1 MQGKIKW
8 FSKKKGYGF
17 ITQEDGT
24 DVFVHIS
31 SLIGSR
37 IPREEEPVSFDI
49 GVGKTDHP
57 AAINVKLLSA
67 AGKEDRGQAA
77 PRSQQKA
84 HHHDRRHSPEKK
96 HGILRTILR
105 FIFGR

>member
-17 ITQEDGT
+17 ITKEDGT

-37 IPREEEPVSFDI
+37 IPREEEPVSFDM
-49 GVGKTDHP
+49 GTGKTDHP

-67 AGKEDRGQAA
+67 
-77 PRSQQKA
+77 RSSQKPEHSHGA
-84 HHHDRRHSPEKK
+84 HHK
-96 HGILRTILR
+96 HGSNNKKSGLLKTILN
-105 FIFGR
+105 FILGK

>member
-37 IPREEEPVSFDI
+37 IPREDEPVSFDM
-49 GVGKTDHP
+49 GTGKTDHP
-57 AAINVKLLSA
+57 AAINVKLLSS
-67 AGKEDRGQAA
+67 
-77 PRSQQKA
+77 RSSEKTGHTHSKHHGSKQSNHQKA
-84 HHHDRRHSPEKK
+84 
-96 HGILRTILR
+96 GILRTIFR
-105 FIFGR
+105 FILGK

>member
-17 ITQEDGT
+17 ITKEDGT

-37 IPREEEPVSFDI
+37 IPREDEPVSFEM
-49 GVGKTDHP
+49 GTGKTDHP
-57 AAINVKLLSA
+57 AAINVKLLLSRSA
-67 AGKEDRGQAA
+67 AA
-77 PRSQQKA
+77 PKSGHAHAKHNGAKHARHEKRS
-84 HHHDRRHSPEKK
+84 
-96 HGILRTILR
+96 ILKTIIR
-105 FIFGR
+105 FIFGK

>member
-17 ITQEDGT
+17 ITKEDGT

-37 IPREEEPVSFDI
+37 IPREDEPVSFEM
-49 GVGKTDHP
+49 GTGKTDHP
-57 AAINVKLLSA
+57 AAINVNLLSSRPSPKT
-67 AGKEDRGQAA
+67 GHSHS
-77 PRSQQKA
+77 SQHASKQTNY
-84 HHHDRRHSPEKK
+84 KK
-96 HGILRTILR
+96 HGILTAIFR
-105 FIFGR
+105 FIFGK

>member
-31 SLIGSR
+31 SLVGSR
-37 IPREEEPVSFDI
+37 IPREEEPVSFDM

-57 AAINVKLLSA
+57 AAVNVKLLTP
-67 AGKEDRGQAA
+67 GREDRGGHSK
-77 PRSQQKA
+77 PSSKS
-84 HHHDRRHSPEKK
+84 HHRDKRHHSSKKK
-96 HGILRTILR
+96 HGILRKILR